1 MNKLLSLVLL
11 AGTLFWQACSCP
23 PSEQTGELALG
34 SVAKAFFNYDGSETL
49 VFLNDQGQEMRFMA
63 PEGKFISSDELC
75 YRTTCTEAEF
85 GSPSSCEF
93 VAAESERYTFFNEDN
108 TVVIDLL
115 LFSDV
120 YDYGMDDFY
129 DAFQAGF
136 SFGNPSISAVH
147 VLEPRFTG
155 TFEPETLE
163 IIDVLEEQASL
174 TLLDKTFTDVLVFEE
189 GTLGIYVKPN
199 VGVVGFRT
207 ADNTWVIQD

>member
-1 MNKLLSLVLL
+1 MNKLLGLALL
-11 AGTLFWQACSCP
+11 AFAIFWQACSCP

-34 SVAKAFFNYDGSETL
+34 SKAQAFFNYDGSETL
-49 VFLNDQGQEMRFMA
+49 VFRNDQGEEMRFMA
-63 PEGKFISSDELC
+63 PEGKFVTSDELC

-120 YDYGMDDFY
+120 YDYGTAEFY
-129 DAFQAGF
+129 DALQAGF
-136 SFGNPSISAVH
+136 SFGTPSISATY

-163 IIDVLEEQASL
+163 IMDVLEEQANI
-174 TLLDKTFTDVLVFEE
+174 TLVDKTFTDVLVFEE
-189 GTLGIYVKPN
+189 GSLGIYIQEG
-199 VGVVGFRT
+199 VGVIGLQT
-207 ADNTWVIQD
+207 PNGTWVIQD